1 MSTTPVGLSWAS
13 IFRLGLVQTALGAII
28 IMTTTTL
35 NRVMVVELALPATLP
50 GLLVGIHHGVQ
61 MLRPRLGYGSDMG
74 RRRTPWIVGGMIVLG
89 TGGAVAALGVALMGS
104 VLALGIAVAA
114 LGFFLVGLGSG
125 AAGTSLL
132 ALLAS
137 MVAPQRRAPAA
148 TILWVMMIA
157 GFAVTATTA
166 GRFLDPFSPERLVAV
181 SAVVSLIAVSIAA
194 LAVRGVESSVPM
206 PPLPAPAGP
215 KPSFRAVLG
224 EVWADPTARRFTIFV
239 FVSMLAYNLSDLI
252 IEPFAGQV
260 FGLTIG
266 QSTTL
271 AGLQN
276 AGTLAGMILMA
287 VFGSGVLGAR
297 LASLRGWM
305 VCGCIGSSAM
315 LIMLAGTPQMATPPL
330 TLVYVAFG
338 FATGAFAAAAIASM
352 MQLAGAGRAG
362 TRMGLWGA
370 AQAIAFAI
378 GGFSGAVLADIARA
392 ALGGAAAGYGAVFL
406 LQAGLFLLAAVL
418 AARLAVA
425 PRPFFPVPPMKEAV
439 S

>member
-1 MSTTPVGLSWAS
+1 MNGLSWIS
-13 IFRLGLVQTALGAII
+13 IIRLGLVQTALGAII

-50 GLLVGIHHGVQ
+50 GLLVGIHHAVQ

-74 RRRTPWIVGGMIVLG
+74 RRRTPWIIGGMAVLG
-89 TGGAVAALGVALMGS
+89 AGGAVAAMGVALMGS
-104 VLALGIAVAA
+104 LFVLGVVVAA

-132 ALLAS
+132 ALVAAL
-137 MVAPQRRAPAA
+137 VAPQRRAPAA

-181 SAVVSLIAVSIAA
+181 TAIISLLAVCIAT
-194 LAVRGVESSVPM
+194 LAVRGVENSVAAP
-206 PPLPAPAGP
+206 PAPQVVAAGP
-215 KPSFRAVLG
+215 RPSFRAVLG
-224 EVWADPTARRFTIFV
+224 EVWSDATARRFTIFV

-260 FGLTIG
+260 FGMTIG

-276 AGTLAGMILMA
+276 AGTLAGMIVMA
-287 VFGSGVLGAR
+287 IFGSGVLGAR

-305 VCGCIGSSAM
+305 VGGCLGSGAM
-315 LIMLAGTPQMATPPL
+315 LVVLSATPEMEAAPL
-330 TLVYVAFG
+330 TLIYMGLG

-378 GGFSGAVLADIARA
+378 GGFAGAVLADIARA
-392 ALGGAAAGYGAVFL
+392 GLGSAAAGYGAVFL
-406 LQAGLFLLAAVL
+406 FQAGLFLVAAVL
-418 AARLAVA
+418 AARLTVA
-425 PRPFFPVPPMKEAV
+425 PRPLFPIPPLKEAV
-439 S
+439 T

>member
-1 MSTTPVGLSWAS
+1 MNGLSWVS
-13 IFRLGLVQTALGAII
+13 IIRLGLVQTALGAII

-74 RRRTPWIVGGMIVLG
+74 RRRTPWIIGGMAVLG
-89 TGGAVAALGVALMGS
+89 AGGAVAALGVALMGS
-104 VLALGIAVAA
+104 LFVLGVAVAA

-132 ALLAS
+132 ALVAAK
-137 MVAPQRRAPAA
+137 VAPQRRAPAA

-181 SAVVSLIAVSIAA
+181 TAIISLIAVCIAA
-194 LAVRGVESSVPM
+194 LAVRGVESSVAAP
-206 PPLPAPAGP
+206 PAPRAMASGP

-224 EVWADPTARRFTIFV
+224 EVWSDATARRFTIFV

-260 FGLTIG
+260 FGMTIG

-276 AGTLAGMILMA
+276 AGTLAGMIVMA
-287 VFGSGVLGAR
+287 IFGSGVLGAR
-297 LASLRGWM
+297 LASLRSWM
-305 VCGCIGSSAM
+305 VGGCIGSGAM
-315 LIMLAGTPQMATPPL
+315 LVALSATPEMEAAPL
-330 TLVYVAFG
+330 TLIYMGLG

-378 GGFSGAVLADIARA
+378 GGFAGAVLADIARA
-392 ALGGAAAGYGAVFL
+392 ALGSAAAGYGAVFL
-406 LQAGLFLLAAVL
+406 FQAGLFLVAAVL
-418 AARLAVA
+418 AARLTVA
-425 PRPFFPVPPMKEAV
+425 PRPLFPTPPLKEAV
-439 S
+439 T

>member
-1 MSTTPVGLSWAS
+1 MSAGLSWVS
-13 IFRLGLVQTALGAII
+13 IIRLGLVQTALGAII

-50 GLLVGIHHGVQ
+50 GLLVGIHHAVQ

-74 RRRTPWIVGGMIVLG
+74 RRRTPWIVGGMAVLG
-89 TGGAVAALGVALMGS
+89 TGGAVAALGVALMGE
-104 VLALGIAVAA
+104 VLALGVAVAA

-132 ALLAS
+132 ALVAA

-181 SAVVSLIAVSIAA
+181 TAVISLIAVCMAA
-194 LAVRGVESSVPM
+194 LAVRGVENSVAIAAAPR
-206 PPLPAPAGP
+206 PAAGA

-224 EVWADPTARRFTIFV
+224 EVWADATARRFTIFV

-276 AGTLAGMILMA
+276 AGTLAGMIVMA
-287 VFGSGVLGAR
+287 VFGSGVMGAR

-305 VCGCIGSSAM
+305 VGGCIASAGM
-315 LIMLAGTPQMATPPL
+315 ITLLAATPGMEDAPL
-330 TLVYVAFG
+330 TLIYMGFG

-378 GGFSGAVLADIARA
+378 GGLAGAVMADIARA
-392 ALGGAAAGYGAVFL
+392 ALGDAAAGYGAVFL
-406 LQAGLFLLAAVL
+406 IQAGLFLAAAVL

-425 PRPFFPVPPMKEAV
+425 PRPLFPIPPMKEAV